1 MSDIEQI
8 CKNETAFLN
17 QLAARMG
24 LLGRKNAL
32 IYWDPPSG
40 WKGTPYAFG
49 YTPWKQRNP
58 ETDKVGYF
66 ACKYRILK
74 DGSLK
79 LVKAVRFGRRKI
91 AKARAEKWYEDY
103 YGVDFDE

>member
-1 MSDIEQI
+1 LTNIEQGI
-8 CKNETAFLN
+8 LAETEFLN

-24 LLGRKNAL
+24 LLGRKSTL

-40 WKGTPYAFG
+40 WKGTPYAYG

-58 ETDKVGYF
+58 NTGKVGYF

-79 LVKAVRFGRRKI
+79 LVKAMRFARRKV
-91 AKARAEKWYEDY
+91 AKARAEQWYESY